1 MRYAKLSTEELELI
15 AFFVSG
21 DKRRR
26 ALRVLAAR
34 LGCRFRVGDDVVL
47 PFDTADGRYKA
58 GLRGVVV
65 YELDS
70 ETHFGVRFNSDPGC
84 IVMRVDAPD
93 GSHPRAVDVCLTL
106 GEWWARQAAELE
118 LVVCD
123 PDNPDWLLSED
134 VSVSPLA
141 APKSKEKI
149 ERVADLPG
157 SDGKAISGGE
167 QIREINYGFFEDGEG
182 GGSWWVSDPDD
193 DLMESIW
200 FADGRRA
207 YAYARRL
214 GKPVCVSRRKGARS
228 VSVPLAAPKSKEKIE
243 RVADLPGSEPL
254 LSLDLGNA
262 YTKVASDRW
271 LSSDL
276 PMEFR
281 SISGRLSKARR
292 HGDYRSPLLFDF
304 EGESWVFG
312 DDVRRLCDGEP
323 TFYTDMS
330 RYTSGFYRRLA
341 AASFWLALSHLAGQ
355 GLVLPRVVSSIPV
368 QEFSDGRADL
378 VRQTLAGEYL
388 ISSLDGETLHLDLRP
403 ENLTIIPEGVG
414 AYTLALSQAVGAGS
428 REVAVLDV
436 GFYTSDLTIFDRG
449 VYAAGAAASA
459 KIGIGQVAEKVAAF
473 LRRDYRYNGDVWAV
487 DARLDDGCIQIGREC
502 VQFSD
507 VRDAAYSDLVDDLVR
522 FYFSKRGSRVPA
534 VVLLTGGK
542 SGALYPF
549 LSDDLLASSSW
560 RVMGARGNVD
570 GGLLFLQKKAA
581 RS

>member
-1 MRYAKLSTEELELI
+1 MRYAKLSTGELELI
-15 AFFVSG
+15 AAFQRG

-34 LGCRFRVGDDVVL
+34 FGCRFRVGDDVVL
-47 PFDTADGRYKA
+47 PFDTTDGRYKA

-65 YELDS
+65 YES
-70 ETHFGVRFNSDPGC
+70 VGETHFGVRFNSDPGC
-84 IVMRVDAPD
+84 TVMRVDAPD
-93 GSHPRAVDVCLTL
+93 GSHSRAVDVCLTL
-106 GEWWARQAAELE
+106 GEWWARQAAKLE
-118 LVVCD
+118 YTVCD
-123 PDNPDWLLSED
+123 PDNSDWLLSED
-134 VSVSPLA
+134 VSVS
-141 APKSKEKI
+141 
-149 ERVADLPG
+149 
-157 SDGKAISGGE
+157 
-167 QIREINYGFFEDGEG
+167 
-182 GGSWWVSDPDD
+182 
-193 DLMESIW
+193 
-200 FADGRRA
+200 
-207 YAYARRL
+207 
-214 GKPVCVSRRKGARS
+214 
-228 VSVPLAAPKSKEKIE
+228 PLAAPKSKEKIE

-271 LSSDL
+271 LNTDL
-276 PMEFR
+276 PSEFR

-312 DDVRRLCDGEP
+312 DDVRRLCDGDP

-355 GLVLPRVVSSIPV
+355 GLVVPRVVSSIPV

-388 ISSLDGETLHLDLRP
+388 ISSLDGETLHLDVRP

-507 VRDAAYSDLVDDLVR
+507 VRDASYSDLVDDLVR